1 MEGKVEP
8 VAVSAR
14 FEPAQAEQLE
24 ELRQA
29 YGASSLAGAMRR
41 AVSVAHAMSAAKADG
56 WSLILERDGDRREV
70 ILC

>member
-1 MEGKVEP
+1 METKAEP

-14 FEPAQAEQLE
+14 FEPAQIEQLE
-24 ELRQA
+24 ELRRA
-29 YGASSLAGAMRR
+29 YGSSSLAGAMRR
-41 AVSVAHAMSAAKADG
+41 AVGVAHAMSAARADG